1 MKTSLFSWKSRPQTR
16 RAGIQRSQPHAA
28 ALGLALCLVAGASA
42 AQAQSV
48 VLVLVG
54 NISAPTCPFAAA
66 ALPATP
72 GTATPPVPVC
82 QRTPTAVAPT
92 DTPAL
97 AQVSEAALPGKPAQK
112 RVVTVVYW

>member
-1 MKTSLFSWKSRPQTR
+1 MKTSFFSWKSRLQTR
-16 RAGIQRSQPHAA
+16 RVGIQRSQPHAA
-28 ALGLALCLVAGASA
+28 ALAMALCLMVGASA

-54 NISAPTCPFAAA
+54 TISAPTCPFAAA

-82 QRTPTAVAPT
+82 QRTPTAAAPT

>member
-1 MKTSLFSWKSRPQTR
+1 MKTSLFSWKSRPQVR
-16 RAGIQRSQPHAA
+16 RAGIQRSQPHAV
-28 ALGLALCLVAGASA
+28 ALGLALCLLAGASA

-54 NISAPTCPFAAA
+54 TISAPTCPFAAA

-72 GTATPPVPVC
+72 GTATPPIPVC
-82 QRTPTAVAPT
+82 QRTPTAAAPT
-92 DTPAL
+92 HTPAL

-112 RVVTVVYW
+112 RVVNVVYW